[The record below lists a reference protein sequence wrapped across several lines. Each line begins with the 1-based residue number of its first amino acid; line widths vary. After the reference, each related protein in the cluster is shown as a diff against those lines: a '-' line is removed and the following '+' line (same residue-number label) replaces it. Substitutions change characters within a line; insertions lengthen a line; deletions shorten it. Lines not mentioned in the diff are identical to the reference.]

1 MSHTSIGIP
10 TPATAQ
16 RTLPRPTGLW
26 VLLGLL
32 AVMALLPLVASPYA
46 LLLMLPFIAYG
57 IALLGFN
64 LLFGTTGLL
73 SFGHALFLAIGAYA
87 AAVLTSKF
95 GVLSFELLLV
105 TAALASAVI
114 ALVVGALCVRYT
126 RIFFGMLTLAFGM
139 LFHSFLFKFY
149 GVTGGDQGMRVL
161 RPLLLGMEWHGGK
174 TAFLTG
180 PFYYYALAL
189 FALLGLAMW
198 RITQSPFGLHL
209 RAIRE
214 NAGKAAYVGVEIFR
228 MRLAAFVISGIYGGI
243 GGVILAVTTGLADPE
258 LAYWTHSGNLVF
270 MAVLGGSGTFA
281 GPAIGAL
288 AFVVLQDFVM
298 SVTQYWRFVMGGTLV
313 LLVVF
318 LPQGLSGVIELFS
331 VRRKERPSHAA

>member
-1 MSHTSIGIP
+1 VSNQSIEIAAG
-10 TPATAQ
+10 TTVRRMA
-16 RTLPRPTGLW
+16 LRPNGLW
-26 VLLGLL
+26 VLSALIIIM
-32 AVMALLPLVASPYA
+32 AVLPWIVSPYA
-46 LLLMLPFIAYG
+46 LMLMLPFIGYS

-64 LLFGTTGLL
+64 LLFGSTGLL
-73 SFGHALFLAIGAYA
+73 SFGHALFLGVGAYTA
-87 AAVLTSKF
+87 AALTSKF
-95 GVLSFELLLV
+95 GVKCFELMLV
-105 TAALASAVI
+105 TAALLSGLI

-149 GVTGGDQGMRVL
+149 SITGGDQGMRVL
-161 RPLLLGMEWHGGK
+161 RPLLLGMEWRGGK

-180 PFYYYALAL
+180 PFYFYALVL

-214 NAGKAAYVGVEIFR
+214 NAGKAAYVGVQIFR
-228 MRLAAFVISGIYGGI
+228 MRLAAFVISAVYGGI
-243 GGVILAVTTGLADPE
+243 GGTILAVTTGLADPE

-288 AFVVLQDFVM
+288 VFVVLQDFVT
-298 SVTQYWRFVMGGTLV
+298 SITQYWRFVMGAVLT

-318 LPQGLSGVIELFS
+318 MPQGLSGTIEALAI
-331 VRRKERPSHAA
+331 RRNGRR